1 MKVSELRQITEQLA
15 AIEEMGY
22 CVFVNYSGHVDLISI
37 RVTPSKKQYNEWLFS
52 IDSYSMKQAV
62 KELAP
67 IVETLKDR
75 DGVLAKAKH
84 EKICK
89 EFMEQVK
96 LGVHKARAIKNRCND
111 GSLPE
116 EGSSN
121 LDLLE

>member
-1 MKVSELRQITEQLA
+1 MLFRS
-15 AIEEMGY
+15 GY

-96 LGVHKARAIKNRCND
+96 LGVHKARAIKNMAEKFGETQVYIKSIINQPMP
-111 GSLPE
+111 L
-116 EGSSN
+116 
-121 LDLLE
+121 